1 MGRMGLEPDANMVA
15 SYVNDVAHRRLGL
28 FSRHHQPPAPLV
40 SPGDRVCSIGVVA
53 DAMAN
58 RGGGNPNCGRG
69 QPAGGSGN
77 RRGEAGFT
85 GGRGNNFFEGGPSGT
100 AGDGRDAGEGA
111 GQQGNHFDGVF
122 RVGGNRP
129 PFPAR
134 GGYRQNYGYNRGDNF
149 RGNARRNFGG
159 QGNYN
164 NRRFNSNSNF
174 LDRSDNNRN
183 FGDGRSHGSSSN
195 ASFEDGLTAIE
206 TQLVKEAVATIAK
219 QLAESRGFGIT
230 APPTQS
236 APSDVGLTPQPRQT
250 VVPAV
255 TPVPA
260 PRQVEVIPEM
270 FGNHF
275 VRKIPG
281 TIELEGP
288 NGEVYDVGVTKHKNR
303 AILHSGWEVFVD
315 ANNIVE
321 KDSLMFRY
329 RGRSRFKV
337 AVFDSGGCE
346 KRVSCAGIESDT
358 SDQERSKN
366 SADMSSSSS
375 DHNTR
380 SSVGRGSDGC
390 QSRSSGHCRKWART
404 DATSSSSGGF
414 SGEDSPSES
423 DGHTLSKPLYVLSGQ
438 CYVTEEQEANI
449 VALVEETQPKMPLL
463 VAMMKKPN
471 VKPYPDLNGSEMRNP
486 PDERCKSRKFV
497 RQMKSASK
505 VKKEITSYAGSS
517 SSSGDD
523 SPLEADSFES
533 GHPKDLD
540 MRYHLGV
547 AYLEYNMRK

>member
-260 PRQVEVIPEM
+260 PRQVEVSQSAETAFLTVAGVSQPLQVSAHGVATTEV
-270 FGNHF
+270 H
-275 VRKIPG
+275 VV
-281 TIELEGP
+281 P
-288 NGEVYDVGVTKHKNR
+288 N
-303 AILHSGWEVFVD
+303 
-315 ANNIVE
+315 ANN
-321 KDSLMFRY
+321 K
-329 RGRSRFKV
+329 K
-337 AVFDSGGCE
+337 
-346 KRVSCAGIESDT
+346 K
-358 SDQERSKN
+358 
-366 SADMSSSSS
+366 
-375 DHNTR
+375 
-380 SSVGRGSDGC
+380 
-390 QSRSSGHCRKWART
+390 
-404 DATSSSSGGF
+404 
-414 SGEDSPSES
+414 GEDSPSES

-517 SSSGDD
+517 SSSGHDSSEDESLEPEDYVPQRQKKMDYVFQRKYNLTKVQVEKIDALVRKIQPTIPVLVVIMNKTNVNQYPDLAILKAYAIKYFPCKSQAITVKLPDKRDD